1 MSVLTMRHRGKVPSP
16 HAALAAILQAAANL
30 EGSAAI
36 ASAAVEGIGSTPLE
50 REAARYSADRLL
62 MADVRRLREAVNAM
76 EGAMQAGGA

>member
-1 MSVLTMRHRGKVPSP
+1 MSAPKACRSKALSP

-62 MADVRRLREAVNAM
+62 MADVRLLREAVNAM
-76 EGAMQAGGA
+76 EGAMQGTAQ